1 MAGMSLIAEYR
12 VVVGNTSKTLAE
24 LIGHDLPDKVE
35 VMETKPDA
43 NGIFESMRPTASASD
58 FPVEM
63 SRGRFGINA
72 HVGRL
77 HYYAASDIAMT
88 VRFFAFQSR
97 ADCGEGV

>member
-12 VVVGNTSKTLAE
+12 VVVGNTRKTLAE
-24 LIGHDLPDKVE
+24 LIGHDLPDNVA
-35 VMETKPDA
+35 VMETIPADD
-43 NGIFESMRPTASASD
+43 GIFESLGGATSTSD
-58 FPVEM
+58 VPVEM
-63 SRGRFGINA
+63 FRGRFGINA